1 MTRLILDQGLP
12 RRVAADL
19 RERGWSV
26 EHTGEVGLARATDDK
41 ILEYAATHDAT
52 IVTLDSDFAR
62 LLALSRRASP
72 SLIHVRIPR
81 VTRGQLVNLLVTLL
95 PTVEQDLVDGAIIS
109 VGERGARVRRLP
121 VL

>member
-12 RRVAADL
+12 RRAAADL
-19 RERGWSV
+19 RDRGWSV

-41 ILEYAATHDAT
+41 ILEYAAAHYAT

-62 LLALSRRASP
+62 LLALSRRSSP

-81 VTRGQLVNLLVTLL
+81 VTRAQLVNLLVTLL
-95 PTVEQDLVDGAIIS
+95 QTVEKDLADGAVIS

-121 VL
+121 IG